1 MSTELRYLKLTNKAY
16 FDKQQS
22 CNHVLNLCFNL
33 TNERSHQNVLNQ
45 KQNTVSNYLLTG
57 DKLKG
62 CKSNKLDLSN
72 NSEQKGDYGMKST
85 VLQEIETNDSRYESR

>member
-1 MSTELRYLKLTNKAY
+1 MSTELRHLKLTNKAY

-85 VLQEIETNDSRYESR
+85 NCLTRNRNK

>member
-1 MSTELRYLKLTNKAY
+1 MRSELRYSKLTNKAY

-33 TNERSHQNVLNQ
+33 TNERSHQNVLIQ
-45 KQNTVSNYLLTG
+45 KQNTVRNYLLTG
-57 DKLKG
+57 DKLKE

-72 NSEQKGDYGMKST
+72 KSKQKRDNGMKST
-85 VLQEIETNDSRYESR
+85 NCLTRNRNK